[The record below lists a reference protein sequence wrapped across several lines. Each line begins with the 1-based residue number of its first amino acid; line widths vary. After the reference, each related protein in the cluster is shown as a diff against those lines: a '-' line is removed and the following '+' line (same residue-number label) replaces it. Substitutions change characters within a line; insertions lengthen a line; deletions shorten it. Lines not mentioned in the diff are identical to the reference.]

1 MPSFVPLIAL
11 GTLVLLVQMFVLW
24 AIAMRVSNA
33 GFVDVGWTIGLPVL
47 GLLYAGLGPG
57 YWLRQWLLAAM
68 VLVWGVRLGWH
79 LLRRVLAG
87 PEDGRYREIRQRW
100 AGQNIGLRFLWF
112 FEFQGL
118 LDVLLSLPMLIVA
131 QNRGTRLSGFEYA
144 GAALWLLAVAGESAA
159 DHQLAVFKRTPGNGG
174 RVCNRGLWRYSRHPN
189 YFFEWL
195 VWVAWMIFALG
206 SPYGWLTAICPALM
220 LYFLLRVTG
229 VAATEA
235 HALKTRGEEY
245 AQYRRST
252 SAFFPWFPKRTE

>member
-1 MPSFVPLIAL
+1 MSSIVQLAAL

-24 AIAMRVSNA
+24 AIAMHISNA
-33 GFVDVGWTIGLPVL
+33 GLVDVGWTIGLPIL

-68 VLVWGVRLGWH
+68 VLVWGLRLSSH
-79 LLRRVLAG
+79 LLSRLLAE
-87 PEDGRYREIRQRW
+87 PEDGRYREIRRRW
-100 AGQNIGLRFLWF
+100 AGSNIALRFLCF

-118 LDVLLSLPMLIVA
+118 LDVLLSLPMLLAA
-131 QNRGTRLSGFEYA
+131 QNRAPRLSGFEYA
-144 GAALWLLAVAGESAA
+144 GFALWLLAVAGESAA
-159 DHQLAVFKRTPGNGG
+159 DAQLAAFKRSPVNRG
-174 RVCNRGLWRYSRHPN
+174 RVCSRGLWRYSRHPN

-195 VWVAWMIFALG
+195 VWVAWMLFALG
-206 SPYGWLTAICPALM
+206 SPCGWLSAISPALM

-245 AQYRRST
+245 AEYQRST
-252 SAFFPWFPKRTE
+252 SSFLPWFPKRTG